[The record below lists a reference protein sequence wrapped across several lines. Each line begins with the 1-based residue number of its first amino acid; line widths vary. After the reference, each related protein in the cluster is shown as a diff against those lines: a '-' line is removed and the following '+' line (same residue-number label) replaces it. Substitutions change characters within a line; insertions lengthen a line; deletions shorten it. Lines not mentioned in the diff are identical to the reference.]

1 MKRIVFHITHRG
13 PPNDKG
19 YWQCLERGD
28 SDPLFESRK
37 KKNVVTLASRYLRNL
52 YYAGPEN
59 CEVSR
64 LREHH
69 VPGQL
74 SELII
79 HLASGRIP
87 QGSHGRRSYGADP
100 RRSKG

>member
-1 MKRIVFHITHRG
+1 MKRIVFHITQQPHG
-13 PPNDKG
+13 D
-19 YWQCLERGD
+19 WQCLERGD
-28 SDPLFESRK
+28 DDPLFLSNK
-37 KKNVVTLASRYLRNL
+37 KKTVVKLSARYLSNL

-74 SELII
+74 SQLVI
-79 HLASGRIP
+79 HLGRKQRNRI
-87 QGSHGRRSYGADP
+87 QTEHTYGADP
-100 RRSKG
+100 RRHRG